1 MSSIEIFKFLNM
13 VAPVSESTWITV
25 HRRVFIPGKV
35 EPIFPGNAHKTIH
48 GASKDAWFWALKG
61 HCVYL
66 SMGIYRNP
74 GLPGHPYPRADRT
87 YPNLVACKNLYL
99 DVDVKS
105 GGYSSTAEVAAAVKG
120 FLEWSKLPPPTVIV
134 ASGSGGWHV
143 YWTLSTAIDRT
154 EHGNMAGRLI
164 SAAVEYGLLFD
175 RQCTRDATRLLRIA
189 GTWNFKHATTDP
201 DLPPAERIFPTE
213 VSLQYSANNQQH
225 VDVDLMKNSLSR
237 WKATLTHESKPSA
250 GTSAGVDAHG
260 LPLDENS
267 DLTGGMK
274 REYAPVSI
282 DEVAMHCPFIKNT
295 LEAGGANLV
304 GDPQWHTVV
313 ALSCHVTNPRETAHR
328 LCNKSPYYTEE
339 GTDEKLATAQLA
351 RSNRE
356 TIGPPK
362 CDHIAIEREEC
373 KTCPHLALHTTPLSV
388 GLKTQRANGHTFNFS
403 PGAIPPNAQPIELPW
418 PYYHDDYFLVY
429 KSQPDT
435 GKENASDGLVF
446 EYPLLPGAM
455 LEAGKPFQLIFDT
468 VQGEKQVTKRF
479 DTTIVSDNTSFAKA
493 FAAEGLTI
501 NVKTDLPRQF
511 MSSYIQQLQKKED
524 TLVTVPAFGWA
535 QDKNGEMGFAFAG
548 EFVSPAG
555 TFKAA
560 RPDEGAMNYRVM
572 GDEQVW
578 MDLMKKIITDD
589 RPDLACM
596 VASSFA
602 APLVGMTGE
611 SGLLMGVTSSAS
623 GIGKSTALLGGQSV
637 WSNPRV
643 GGLSDTANYT
653 FAKCAVLRHLPVFYD
668 EIKGESQLKTMTQI
682 AFQLTRGS
690 EKGRSDRSGKMRKVN
705 EFKTLCG
712 YAANG
717 SIVAGVREEDKGTDA
732 SWLRMFEMEG
742 VRLPEASPDFASDV
756 QHLLN
761 GLELNHGGIGRRYS
775 TFLGQNHAVI
785 YKAFAGYK
793 EVFGRALGANPKV
806 ERFWIAAVATTILG
820 ASIANSLGVVN
831 FPLNAMKDFMFSEFH
846 RMRKEMAEDPSDFT
860 KDNALRMTIGA
871 FLNEKQPRNMIKLD
885 KTWTNATRPPRGYA
899 TILNEKNDNAWGK
912 LEVQVSGEPLMLRIS
927 DTALSEWC
935 EKTKRPKNNLIAQ
948 MKSKLGAKLTTG
960 MIGSG
965 SRLAGARENVW
976 AIQATGTI
984 IEEDL
989 EYGIHNKFLPP

>member
-1 MSSIEIFKFLNM
+1 MILEIPMLRFMKM
-13 VAPVSESTWITV
+13 VAPEDPATWITV
-25 HRRVFIPGKV
+25 HHRTFIPGKPD
-35 EPIFPGNAHKTIH
+35 PIFPGNAHKKIRS
-48 GASKDAWFWALKG
+48 AMADAQYWGVTKG

-66 SMGIYRNP
+66 SQGMYRNT
-74 GLPGHPYPRADRT
+74 GLQTGMYPKADRT
-87 YPNLVACKNLYL
+87 YPNLVACKNLYI
-99 DVDVKS
+99 DVDVKEV
-105 GGYSSTAEVAAAVKG
+105 GGYASTAEVATAVKG

-134 ASGSGGWHV
+134 GSGSGGWHV
-143 YWTLSTAIDRT
+143 YWTMNVAFDRA
-154 EHGNMAGRLI
+154 EFSNMAGRLI

-175 RQCTRDATRLLRIA
+175 RQCTRDATRLLRIP
-189 GTWNFKHATTDP
+189 GTWNYKYADDNTPATQVTLEYCAKEHIDI
-201 DLPPAERIFPTE
+201 DR
-213 VSLQYSANNQQH
+213 
-225 VDVDLMKNSLSR
+225 MKDSLSQ
-237 WKATLTHESKPSA
+237 WKATLTHEGKPSV
-250 GTSAGVDAHG
+250 GVGLGVDAHG

-274 REYAPVSI
+274 REYTPVSI
-282 DEVAMHCPFIKNT
+282 EEVAKHCPFIRNT
-295 LEAGGANLV
+295 LDANGANLV

-313 ALSCHVTNPRETAHR
+313 ALSCHVTDPRETAHK
-328 LCNKSPYYTEE
+328 LCRKSPYYTEE
-339 GTDEKLATAQLA
+339 GTDAKLATAQLA

-362 CDHIAIEREEC
+362 CDHIAIERDEC

-388 GLKTQRANGHTFNFS
+388 GFKTKQNGHTFNFAPS
-403 PGAIPPNAQPIELPW
+403 AIPPGAQPIELPW

-435 GKENASDGLVF
+435 GKENTSDGLVF

-468 VQGEKQVTKRF
+468 IQGEKQVTKRF
-479 DTTIVSDNTSFAKA
+479 DTTIVSDNTSFSKA

-501 NVKTDLPRQF
+501 NVKADLPRQF
-511 MSSYIQQLQKKED
+511 MSSYIQLLQKKED

-555 TFKAA
+555 TFKAT
-560 RPDEGAMNYRVM
+560 RPHEGTMNYRVM

-578 MDLMKKIITDD
+578 IDLMKKIITDD

-623 GIGKSTALLGGQSV
+623 GIGKSTALIGAQTV
-637 WSNPRV
+637 WSNPGGV

-653 FAKCAVLRHLPVFYD
+653 FNKAATLRHLPVFYD

-742 VRLPEASPDFASDV
+742 VRLPDVSPDFTSDV
-756 QHLLN
+756 QHLLI
-761 GLELNHGGIGRRYS
+761 GLELNHGGIGRRYA
-775 TFLGQNHAVI
+775 TYLGQNHAII
-785 YKAFAGYK
+785 YKALATYK
-793 EVFGRALGANPKV
+793 ALFGQALGANPKV
-806 ERFWIAAVATTILG
+806 ERFWIGAIATTILS
-820 ASIANSLGVVN
+820 ASIANALGVVN
-831 FPLNAMKDFMFSEFH
+831 FPLNAMKDFMFSEFV
-846 RMRKEMAEDPSDFT
+846 RMRKEMAEDPSDYS
-860 KDNALRMTIGA
+860 KDNALRMTIGT
-871 FLNEKQPRNMIKLD
+871 FLNEKQPRNMVKLD
-885 KTWTNATRPPRGYA
+885 KTWTNPTRPPKGYA
-899 TILNEKNDNAWGK
+899 NILNDGPDTKWGK
-912 LEVQVSGEPLMLRIS
+912 LEVQVSGEPLTLRIS

-935 EKTKRPKNNLIAQ
+935 EKTKRPKNNLISQ
-948 MKSKLGAKLTTG
+948 MKSKLGAKMTTG

-965 SRLAGARENVW
+965 SRLAGAKENVW
-976 AIQATGTI
+976 VIQATGTI

-989 EYGIHNKFLPP
+989 EYGIYNKFLPP